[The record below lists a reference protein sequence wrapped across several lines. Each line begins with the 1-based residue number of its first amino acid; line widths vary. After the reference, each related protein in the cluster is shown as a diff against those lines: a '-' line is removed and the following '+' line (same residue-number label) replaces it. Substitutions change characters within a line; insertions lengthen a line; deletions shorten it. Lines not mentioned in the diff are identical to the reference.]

1 MDPVLSVLTDT
12 VHRAQSLEQLARPLL
27 ALLGRVTGLEST
39 YLTVID
45 TDKDIQR
52 VEFARNAGEMTI
64 PEGLA
69 VPWADTLC
77 KRALEEDRPYTDN
90 VAECWGDSDAA
101 KALGIQ
107 TYVSAPIKAHDGRVL
122 GTVCGASASRMG
134 WSSEAEPIL
143 LLLSGLLAFSMERE
157 QLLAQLQSANDE
169 LSSQAMTDAL
179 TGLPNLRAM
188 FDALSRMI
196 ALARREKACVIVGVV
211 DLDDFKAINDSLG
224 HEAGDLFLS
233 QIAGRMKSSLRA
245 GDFLARTGG
254 DEFVVLSL
262 GNLSSGDEMI
272 GERQQAVLA
281 LQLRLAESGVGLYEL
296 GSGYGEVQYAGASVG
311 VVALAADTVSPEEA
325 VRLADHQMY
334 QVKQRRKRL
343 RYVS

>member
-1 MDPVLSVLTDT
+1 MDPVLSVLTHT
-12 VHRAQSLEQLARPLL
+12 VHGTQSLEQLARPLL

-45 TDKDIQR
+45 TDKDVQK
-52 VEFARNAGEMTI
+52 VEFVLNAGDMII
-64 PEGLA
+64 PEGLV
-69 VPWADTLC
+69 VPWSDTLC
-77 KRALEEDRPYTDN
+77 KRALEEERPYTDD

-101 KALGIQ
+101 RALGIQ

-122 GTVCGASASRMG
+122 GTVCGASASRVG

-143 LLLSGLLAFSMERE
+143 LLLSGLLGFSMERE

-169 LSSQAMTDAL
+169 LASQAMTDAL
-179 TGLPNLRAM
+179 TGLPNRRAM
-188 FDALSRMI
+188 FDTLARMI
-196 ALARREKACVIVGVV
+196 ALARREQACVIVGVV
-211 DLDDFKAINDSLG
+211 DLDDFKTINDSLG
-224 HEAGDLFLS
+224 HEAGDIFLS
-233 QIAGRMKSSLRA
+233 QIAARMKNSLRA

-262 GNLSSGDEMI
+262 GNLSP
-272 GERQQAVLA
+272 GEETTEDRQQAVLA
-281 LQLRLAESGVGLYEL
+281 LQQRLSGAGTGLYEL
-296 GSGYGEVQYAGASVG
+296 GAGYGEVQYAGASVG
-311 VVALAADTVSPEEA
+311 VVALAADAVSPEEA

-343 RYVS
+343 RQMS